1 MATNKNAA
9 DAAAARPELDTEFA
23 NRLVDPF
30 ETHYLGILRTNDPLL
45 LERGNGGVELYRDLR
60 RDGKVFSGLQKRQLA
75 LVGKAWQAEP
85 VNKDSAKGNADAETL
100 TTILKGFGFDQMCKD
115 MLEALLAG
123 YAVTEII
130 WTVRDNLVVPD
141 RVVKRAQ
148 RRFVFVQDQINT
160 PAQLHLLTREAM
172 QRGVPVPDRK
182 FIVHRV
188 NPEDD
193 NPYGTGLGLQLF
205 WPVYFKR
212 KGVVAWNKLCDRF
225 GSPTPHGKYPRNAD
239 NKSKATLADALRAFS
254 NDGWVMTPEGMDIS
268 LLESKLSGNVTT
280 QQQLCEYMDDWIA
293 EILTGQEPARAS
305 GGAVASASKERRDV
319 RQDLTQADSDLLSDT
334 LNSSLIRWICEF
346 NGLEPCLV
354 YRNIKEEEDTKAMAE
369 ADKIVSEMGF
379 ELDEATVIAR
389 YGEGWHKKAPV
400 DKPPADDQESQG
412 GPAGAA
418 SAGKGTKYDASLIN
432 AYSMGLDRLSKLG
445 LKVPENFVRDAFS
458 IPVPKKGEKVLE
470 GAEPAVDTD
479 AQQSE
484 KKPTDFAEPDGPQ
497 ADIDA
502 LDALV
507 MAERE
512 QWQPVMEPM
521 VEPLR
526 QLFAQAKAQGLTAG
540 QLLDQL
546 VLQVGFMD
554 ADPLAVS
561 LTNVAT
567 TARLAGEA
575 GLANE

>member
-1 MATNKNAA
+1 M
-9 DAAAARPELDTEFA
+9 
-23 NRLVDPF
+23 
-30 ETHYLGILRTNDPLL
+30 
-45 LERGNGGVELYRDLR
+45 
-60 RDGKVFSGLQKRQLA
+60 
-75 LVGKAWQAEP
+75 
-85 VNKDSAKGNADAETL
+85 
-100 TTILKGFGFDQMCKD
+100 
-115 MLEALLAG
+115 
-123 YAVTEII
+123 
-130 WTVRDNLVVPD
+130 RDNLVVPA

-148 RRFVFVQDQINT
+148 RRFVFVQEEVNT

-172 QRGVPVPDRK
+172 QRGVQVPDRK

-225 GSPTPHGKYPRNAD
+225 GSPTPHGKYQRGAD
-239 NKSKATLADALRAFS
+239 HKSKATLADALRAFS
-254 NDGWVMTPEGMDIS
+254 NDGWVMTPEGMEIN
-268 LLESKLSGNVTT
+268 LLESKLSGNMTT
-280 QQQLCEYMDDWIA
+280 QQALCEYMDDWIA

-334 LNSSLIRWICEF
+334 LNDSLIRWICEF

-354 YRNIKEEEDTKAMAE
+354 YRNIKEEEDTKTMAE
-369 ADKIVSEMGF
+369 ADKIVSDMGF
-379 ELDEATVIAR
+379 ELDEATVIAK
-389 YGEGWHKKAPV
+389 YGEGWSKKNT
-400 DKPPADDQESQG
+400 
-412 GPAGAA
+412 AA
-418 SAGKGTKYDASLIN
+418 Q
-432 AYSMGLDRLSKLG
+432 
-445 LKVPENFVRDAFS
+445 P
-458 IPVPKKGEKVLE
+458 PVPAPNASSE
-470 GAEPAVDTD
+470 GK
-479 AQQSE
+479 S
-484 KKPTDFAEPDGPQ
+484 KDFAEPVTVPSEP
-497 ADIDA
+497 DA

-507 MAERE
+507 MAERA

-526 QLFAQAKAQGLTAG
+526 QLLAKAKAEGLTAG
-540 QLLDQL
+540 ELLDQL

-554 ADPLAVS
+554 ANPLAIS

-575 GLANE
+575 GLTNE

>member
-85 VNKDSAKGNADAETL
+85 VDKDSAKGNADAETL

-123 YAVTEII
+123 YAVGEVI

-148 RRFVFVQDQINT
+148 RRFVFVQEDANT
-160 PAQLHLLTREAM
+160 PAQLRLLTREAM

-225 GSPTPHGKYPRNAD
+225 GSPTPHGKYPRGAD

-354 YRNIKEEEDTKAMAE
+354 YRNIKEEEDTKSMAE

-389 YGEGWHKKAPV
+389 YGEGWHKKSAAAP
-400 DKPPADDQESQG
+400 P
-412 GPAGAA
+412 
-418 SAGKGTKYDASLIN
+418 
-432 AYSMGLDRLSKLG
+432 
-445 LKVPENFVRDAFS
+445 
-458 IPVPKKGEKVLE
+458 PVPTPDATAKGK
-470 GAEPAVDTD
+470 A
-479 AQQSE
+479 
-484 KKPTDFAEPDGPQ
+484 KDFAEPVTVTSEP
-497 ADIDA
+497 DA
-502 LDALV
+502 LDVLV
-507 MAERE
+507 MAERD
-512 QWQPVMEPM
+512 QWHPVMEPM

-526 QLFAQAKAQGLTAG
+526 QLFAKAKAQGMTAG

-546 VLQVGFMD
+546 VLQIGTLD
-554 ADPLAVS
+554 TEPLAQS
-561 LTNVAT
+561 LTRVAT
-567 TARLAGEA
+567 TARLAGDA